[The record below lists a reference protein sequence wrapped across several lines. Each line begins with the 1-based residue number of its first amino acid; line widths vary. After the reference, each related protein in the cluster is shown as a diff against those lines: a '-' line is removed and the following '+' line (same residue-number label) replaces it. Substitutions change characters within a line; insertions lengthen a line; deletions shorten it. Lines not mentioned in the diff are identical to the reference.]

1 MERYF
6 EINEAGHN
14 IRCKLYCRDV
24 HTIRQVVVF
33 CHGFGGHKD
42 NSAAA
47 KFAERLTSKHK
58 YAALVTFNWP
68 CHGDDVKK
76 RLSLEV
82 CLEYLRIVAEHVGE
96 KFRAD
101 SLYCYATS
109 FGGYLTLLYLTRMG
123 NPFRKIVLRCPAVP
137 MAEVLLGTIAGD
149 GDAELLR
156 KGREVAVGF
165 DRKVPVSPAFVR
177 ELEENDIRKCEFLDW
192 AEDMLILHGT
202 QDEIVP
208 FDQVNAFCEEQL
220 IEFVPI
226 QGADHRFRSQ
236 RAMDQAIK
244 CILDFFDL

>member
-14 IRCKLYCRDV
+14 IRCKLYCRDI
-24 HTIRQVVVF
+24 HAIRQVVVF

-76 RLSLEV
+76 KLSLDL
-82 CLEYLRIVAEHVGE
+82 CMDYLDLVVHHVRRRFDTE
-96 KFRAD
+96 E
-101 SLYCYATS
+101 LYCYATS
-109 FGGYLTLLYLTRMG
+109 FGGYLTLLYLSRMG
-123 NPFRKIVLRCPAVP
+123 SPFRKIVLRCPAVP
-137 MAEVLLGTIAGD
+137 MAEVLLNTIATA
-149 GDAELLR
+149 GDAELLS

-165 DRKVPVSPAFVR
+165 DRKVPVSPAFVQ
-177 ELEENDIRKCEFLDW
+177 ELRKNDIRTCDFLDW

-202 QDEIVP
+202 SDEIVP
-208 FDQVNAFCEEQL
+208 FTETQNFCENQL
-220 IEFVPI
+220 IELIPVE
-226 QGADHRFRSQ
+226 GADHRFRSQ

-244 CILDFFDL
+244 CILDFYAL